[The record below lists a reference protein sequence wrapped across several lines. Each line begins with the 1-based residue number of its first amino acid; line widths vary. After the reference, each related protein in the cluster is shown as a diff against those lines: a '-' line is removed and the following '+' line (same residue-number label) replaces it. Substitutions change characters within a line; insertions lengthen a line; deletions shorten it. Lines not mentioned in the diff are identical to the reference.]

1 MQEVKNTHLTINA
14 IVSWEAGVLSSDMDA
29 SRVIIP
35 YTLMNRMVI
44 SYKHSGHRV
53 VQRDDTVHYHKA
65 TKSSLLEQQVSLDHK
80 LSQS

>member
-14 IVSWEAGVLSSDMDA
+14 IVSWEAGVLSSDTDA

-44 SYKHSGHRV
+44 IYRHSGHMD
-53 VQRDDTVHYHKA
+53 VQTDLILFTI
-65 TKSSLLEQQVSLDHK
+65 SSLQKVAF
-80 LSQS
+80 